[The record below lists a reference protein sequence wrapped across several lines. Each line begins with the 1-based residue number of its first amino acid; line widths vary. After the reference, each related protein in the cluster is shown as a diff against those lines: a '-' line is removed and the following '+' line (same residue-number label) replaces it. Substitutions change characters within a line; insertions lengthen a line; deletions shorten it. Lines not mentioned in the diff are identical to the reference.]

1 MLISSN
7 FLFQGQREIQ
17 YSSVLIFVIVG
28 YLIFFS
34 TVPPVLIFLL
44 NDTVAL

>member
-28 YLIFFS
+28 YVIFFFNCS
-34 TVPPVLIFLL
+34 TRSDFL
-44 NDTVAL
+44 VE

>member
-28 YLIFFS
+28 YLIFFQLFH
-34 TVPPVLIFLL
+34 PF
-44 NDTVAL
+44 